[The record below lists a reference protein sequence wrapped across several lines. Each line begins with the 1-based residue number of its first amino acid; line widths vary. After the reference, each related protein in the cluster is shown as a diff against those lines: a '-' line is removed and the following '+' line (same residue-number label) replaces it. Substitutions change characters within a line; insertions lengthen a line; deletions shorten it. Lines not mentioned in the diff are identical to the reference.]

1 MALAAGS
8 GLESPP
14 LGSFASTTDVLQLD
28 LCSLLLNDNSG
39 PPADGGL
46 FGRVPTPLPSSLFSA
61 CGAGN
66 DPFAMTPSVLLVPS
80 EPGGAAAPM
89 TDPLFAAALA
99 TSAAALPLPK
109 ISVSFEGTT
118 SAPDEADATAAAAAS
133 VSARVSRAGGG
144 VRLGVRRG
152 PRSGAV
158 RSRDHPVRAYRR
170 AIAEDK
176 RHWLYAV
183 AVDIDGR
190 GDGGEWRLRGATDI
204 PLQHLM
210 ELMCHDQ
217 VAVAYSPTAAPAAAA
232 AAAAEPAALLCCGMG
247 WVRSADG
254 AVAYCENAPDLR
266 ASEGGVRAC
275 RECRSGIGAVMDHVR
290 ALVCNADGV
299 FVYSQAQMQ
308 RAIDYVVAA
317 ACSYAFTRR
326 ALLYPVRERG
336 KRARDPKPV
345 CFVDAVAALRR
356 QTERIDVDASI
367 AGAASPLRWVVAGR
381 ANEQ

>member
-1 MALAAGS
+1 MALATGS

-39 PPADGGL
+39 PLADGGL

-66 DPFAMTPSVLLVPS
+66 DSFAMTPSVLLVPS

-89 TDPLFAAALA
+89 TDPLLAAALA
-99 TSAAALPLPK
+99 TSAAALPLPT

-118 SAPDEADATAAAAAS
+118 SVPDGADATAAAAS
-133 VSARVSRAGGG
+133 VGARVSRAGGG

-170 AIAEDK
+170 TIAADK

-190 GDGGEWRLRGATDI
+190 GDAGEWRLRGATDI

-217 VAVAYSPTAAPAAAA
+217 VAVAYSPTAAPV
-232 AAAAEPAALLCCGMG
+232 AAAEPTALLCCGMG

-326 ALLYPVRERG
+326 ALVYPVRERG
-336 KRARDPKPV
+336 KGARDPKPV
-345 CFVDAVAALRR
+345 CFVDAVAALRP
-356 QTERIDVDASI
+356 TERIDVDASI
-367 AGAASPLRWVVAGR
+367 AGAAQLLRWVVTGR